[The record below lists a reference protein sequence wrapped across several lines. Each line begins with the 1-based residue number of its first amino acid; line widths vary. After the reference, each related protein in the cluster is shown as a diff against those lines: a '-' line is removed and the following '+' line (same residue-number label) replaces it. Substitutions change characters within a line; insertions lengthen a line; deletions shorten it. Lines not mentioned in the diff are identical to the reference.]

1 MNDVSLGASD
11 IMFGVGF
18 LWLFATTMFSRRV
31 KSHVDIWKAET
42 ESASAKW
49 AAEVSRSGGFCDATK
64 LR

>member
-1 MNDVSLGASD
+1 
-11 IMFGVGF
+11 MFGVGF